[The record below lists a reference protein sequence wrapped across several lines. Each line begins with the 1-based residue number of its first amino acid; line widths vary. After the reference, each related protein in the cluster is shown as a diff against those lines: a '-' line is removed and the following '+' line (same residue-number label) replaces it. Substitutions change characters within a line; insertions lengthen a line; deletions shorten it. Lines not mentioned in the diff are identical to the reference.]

1 MKEFH
6 IIQKGL
12 NLSALVLNPDNNNCI
27 LHSSIESKSLD
38 TVKLIWNQLSPSA
51 QRIMIKHKN
60 HSKLTP
66 LELAIKRN
74 CSNSVISFLQEIHRL
89 ARVWSPQNHS
99 LFNERERK
107 RVRVVL
113 MMALRRREQGQGEGQ
128 GQGGVWH
135 PETHFYR
142 LPQDILFHIL
152 AYAITW

>member
-6 IIQKGL
+6 RIQKGL
-12 NLSALVLNPDNNNCI
+12 NLSALVLNTNDGNCI

-60 HSKLTP
+60 HSALTP
-66 LELAIKRN
+66 LELAIKLN
-74 CSNSVISFLQEIHRL
+74 CSLSVISFLQEIYRL
-89 ARVWSPQNHS
+89 TRAWSPQNHS
-99 LFNERERK
+99 LFNARERQ

-142 LPQDILFHIL
+142 LPREILFHIL
-152 AYAITW
+152 SYAITW